1 MDLIIW
7 SNPGSYEIL
16 EDTYY
21 WDAEK
26 RQITLQSEGNT
37 LIRGYVQEQIKDT
50 PIVFQNE
57 AGFIGIPQLGIE
69 EESAEKFLNE
79 HYEIRY
85 KGIVSVGMA
94 GEAFFYVCD
103 LIR

>member
-1 MDLIIW
+1 M
-7 SNPGSYEIL
+7 
-16 EDTYY
+16 
-21 WDAEK
+21 
-26 RQITLQSEGNT
+26 
-37 LIRGYVQEQIKDT
+37 IRGYVQEQIKDT

-57 AGFIGIPQLGIE
+57 AVFIGIPQLGIE

>member
-1 MDLIIW
+1 MIVW
-7 SNPGSYEIL
+7 SQPQNYGIMNGA
-16 EDTYY
+16 YY
-21 WDAEK
+21 WDSEAGK
-26 RQITLQSEGNT
+26 LSTLSEENI
-37 LIRGYVQEQIKDT
+37 LLRGYAQEEMDKE
-50 PIVFQNE
+50 PILMQRE
-57 AGFIGIPQLGIE
+57 AVFIGIPQLGIE